1 MLFEDVQKGGF
12 MHGFTKNYVKV
23 KAKYDPVMVNELKM
37 VQLLSMTADGEVE
50 VAEAEAVL
58 HH

>member
-1 MLFEDVQKGGF
+1 Y

-23 KAKYDPVMVNELKM
+23 RAKYDPIMVNELKA
-37 VQLLSMTADGEVE
+37 VKLSEMTADGEVE
-50 VAEAEAVL
+50 VTELETAYV